1 MAKVVWSAGIDHV
14 SGALAKPGSNPQH
27 SCERM
32 LLATHRTA
40 PTCSNDCN
48 RLYMQKKAKRTT
60 PITADELKAK
70 ARFTAVEA
78 MVRARKND
86 LSHMSEDQVNFAEQK
101 NLANGCKTMKKY
113 LWSICGAEYDQQH
126 G

>member
-1 MAKVVWSAGIDHV
+1 
-14 SGALAKPGSNPQH
+14 
-27 SCERM
+27 M

-60 PITADELKAK
+60 PVTADELKAK

-126 G
+126 A